1 VTLMSFGFKHGL
13 PPDADLVFDV
23 RFLPNPHFVGSL
35 RRRTGRAPSVVAYLR
50 KFPATE
56 ELLTRTTDFLN
67 FLLPQYVGE
76 GKSYLTIAVGCTGG
90 RHRSVAIAEALR
102 GRVSRV
108 PGVKLRLYHR
118 DIRMP

>member
-1 VTLMSFGFKHGL
+1 MSFGFKHGL

-102 GRVSRV
+102 GRISRV